1 MTLSVSSSF
10 SLPVLR
16 NGSTGSDVTL
26 VQRLLNN
33 AGYGSLVEDGI
44 FGVST
49 DTALKQ
55 FQKDRNLTVDGIV
68 GSQTWGAL
76 LPPTIGRG
84 SSSYDVERL
93 QSILNEIGYSL
104 NEIGYS
110 LVVDGIFGSNTEAV
124 VKGFQ
129 KNRRLEVDGIVGPL
143 TWYALMIIMITH

>member
-1 MTLSVSSSF
+1 M
-10 SLPVLR
+10 
-16 NGSTGSDVTL
+16 
-26 VQRLLNN
+26 
-33 AGYGSLVEDGI
+33 EDGI